1 MSPIAFDIDAES
13 GLHLYHSSFEEILLT
28 TLNRWHSGISCCLPV
43 YRAPR
48 VSCNMGLRLTRPTHA
63 VYRVRFMGVFQ
74 INQSQ
79 KPWQNWQKVKSE
91 AKGKSRTE
99 ANVFSS
105 EIQKLLSQSFI
116 SQPDKQH
123 LSLAK
128 QAWCQRS
135 PPGQDMIWHD
145 MRWSL
150 VFLWS
155 LIPCCYW
162 QTHTGI
168 FIENFHAIP
177 AIHMNSYSLT
187 TQKISSWH
195 QFSLKCHSAN
205 NWRSWIQ
212 TAQEHLPQICR
223 VDSAIC
229 THDYSDLTIVQVKL
243 FEKRSD
249 TRRVGVSA
257 FIYIYIQRNV
267 NKEKKIGYWYRCT
280 NIKQYCA
287 SIDVHTTTYWYD
299 LHEEDEE

>member
-13 GLHLYHSSFEEILLT
+13 GLPLYHSSFEEILLT

-79 KPWQNWQKVKSE
+79 KPWQNWQVKSK
-91 AKGKSRTE
+91 AKGKSRKE

-105 EIQKLLSQSFI
+105 EIQILLSQSFI

-123 LSLAK
+123 LSWAK
-128 QAWCQRS
+128 QAWRQRS
-135 PPGQDMIWHD
+135 QPGQDMIWHD

-162 QTHTGI
+162 QSHTGI
-168 FIENFHAIP
+168 FIEKSHTIP

-187 TQKISSWH
+187 TQKYPPGIN
-195 QFSLKCHSAN
+195 FHSNATAPAK
-205 NWRSWIQ
+205 

-229 THDYSDLTIVQVKL
+229 THDYSDLTIVQVKP

-257 FIYIYIQRNV
+257 FIYV
-267 NKEKKIGYWYRCT
+267 
-280 NIKQYCA
+280 
-287 SIDVHTTTYWYD
+287 
-299 LHEEDEE
+299 L